1 MKLFTQSMMKSLLIF
16 SLFSFMALPA
26 FAQNAPIDFE
36 AGGNGADWTWT
47 VFENDSN
54 PAVEIVANPNPSG
67 ENTSATVAKFTALQT
82 GQPFAG
88 CETMHGADIG
98 TFNIGPSNS
107 TISIMVWKTE
117 ISDIGIKLVA
127 ADGAAL
133 PEIRI
138 PNTMVNQWEKI
149 TFDFSAQNM
158 LTYDQ
163 IVIFPDFNQRAQD
176 NVIYFDNITFGDQI
190 VIEEP
195 MTAAPDPTQDPSSVI
210 SMFSNVYTDVPVN
223 TWRTEWSN
231 ATLEDIQIAGNDTK
245 KYTALDFVGIET
257 VDANLIDATAMTHIH
272 VDMWTPN
279 MTTFRIKL
287 VDFGPDGLFDGGDDS
302 EHELVFENPAQGE
315 WVSLDI
321 PLVDFAG
328 LTNRTSMAQMI
339 LSGLPTG
346 GGTVYIDNVFFFDNL
361 TSVSSFKENDVKLFP
376 NPVQSKFTIST
387 EKNLEEVRIY
397 DALGSLVL
405 NKRVLDNT
413 SNFDIAHLSNGIY
426 VVVAIID
433 GETLVDRLIKN

>member
-1 MKLFTQSMMKSLLIF
+1 
-16 SLFSFMALPA
+16 
-26 FAQNAPIDFE
+26 
-36 AGGNGADWTWT
+36 
-47 VFENDSN
+47 
-54 PAVEIVANPNPSG
+54 
-67 ENTSATVAKFTALQT
+67 
-82 GQPFAG
+82 
-88 CETMHGADIG
+88 
-98 TFNIGPSNS
+98 
-107 TISIMVWKTE
+107 
-117 ISDIGIKLVA
+117 
-127 ADGAAL
+127 
-133 PEIRI
+133 
-138 PNTMVNQWEKI
+138 
-149 TFDFSAQNM
+149 
-158 LTYDQ
+158 
-163 IVIFPDFNQRAQD
+163 
-176 NVIYFDNITFGDQI
+176 
-190 VIEEP
+190 
-195 MTAAPDPTQDPSSVI
+195 
-210 SMFSNVYTDVPVN
+210 
-223 TWRTEWSN
+223 
-231 ATLEDIQIAGNDTK
+231 
-245 KYTALDFVGIET
+245 
-257 VDANLIDATAMTHIH
+257 MTHFR